1 VSRELASAAASAR
14 LGCVCERGG
23 EEAVGPVFGVA
34 ACVGEDDR
42 DEATGRTNAEPTGL
56 IQEPQRSNV

>member
-1 VSRELASAAASAR
+1 MCGASV
-14 LGCVCERGG
+14 GFGGVDEGGG

-42 DEATGRTNAEPTGL
+42 DLRVADLETRELVCEPGGVDVL
-56 IQEPQRSNV
+56 KLE